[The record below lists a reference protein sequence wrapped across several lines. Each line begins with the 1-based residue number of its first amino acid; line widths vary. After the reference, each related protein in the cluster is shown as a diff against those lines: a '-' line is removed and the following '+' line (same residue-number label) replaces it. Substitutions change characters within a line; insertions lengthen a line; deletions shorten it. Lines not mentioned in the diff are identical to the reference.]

1 MSNSLSEAK
10 ILLQKIQSLIDN
22 LNTSNPISAIETDLI
37 KDHLRR
43 IYDITLNL
51 KIEKEEQVSNE
62 KQEKD
67 MNPEI
72 ESHAIP
78 PETNNKKEIIEDET
92 PLEETVV
99 IENTPM
105 EEIPNII
112 SRKPQSILHFEET
125 PLPAENKIE
134 EGTKQES
141 KNFLNEKLASEKETL
156 ADKIKPKKTND
167 LRTSIDL
174 NAKFFFIKEL
184 FKNDALAY
192 EKAIRFL
199 NGLTSMQDAEVYINK
214 ELAINYNWQNKDA
227 ALHKFLEA
235 IKIKFQE

>member
-22 LNTSNPISAIETDLI
+22 LDTSNPNSAIETDLI

-43 IYDITLNL
+43 IYDITMNL
-51 KIEKEEQVSNE
+51 KIEKAEQVSNE
-62 KQEKD
+62 KQEHVRVPK
-67 MNPEI
+67 I
-72 ESHAIP
+72 ESNAISP
-78 PETNNKKEIIEDET
+78 DTINKKEIIEDET

-99 IENTPM
+99 IENNPI
-105 EEIPNII
+105 EEVPNII
-112 SRKPQSILHFEET
+112 SHIPQSILHFEET
-125 PLPAENKIE
+125 PLPAENQIE
-134 EGTKQES
+134 EGPKHEA

-184 FKNDALAY
+184 FKNDALAF

-199 NGLTSMQDAEVYINK
+199 NGLTSLQDAEVYINK

-227 ALHKFLEA
+227 AMHKFLEA

>member
-22 LNTSNPISAIETDLI
+22 LDTSNPNSAIETDLI

-51 KIEKEEQVSNE
+51 KIENEEQVANE
-62 KQEKD
+62 KPEKVIV
-67 MNPEI
+67 PEI
-72 ESHAIP
+72 ESNAIP
-78 PETNNKKEIIEDET
+78 SETTNKEEIIE
-92 PLEETVV
+92 EE
-99 IENTPM
+99 IPM
-105 EEIPNII
+105 EEASVENSRIEEVPNINSHI
-112 SRKPQSILHFEET
+112 PQSILHFEET
-125 PLPAENKIE
+125 PLPAENQME
-134 EGTKQES
+134 ESTKHES

-184 FKNDALAY
+184 FKSDALAY
-192 EKAIRFL
+192 EKSIRFL

-227 ALHKFLEA
+227 AMHKFLEA
-235 IKIKFQE
+235 IKIKFQD